1 MCQEVDGTRR
11 PLPLR
16 MPRRSNFPTVIWRTR
31 WNKFSA
37 NVWLLLL
44 RFDVLRVFLPV
55 LRSHL
60 HSQGLIAIGFLSLW
74 LFSLCYHSTI
84 PSVDESLIQS
94 MFGLYGIGWVGDFCV
109 VLLVF
114 LWFATHIVDFLIKLH
129 LSLERYS
136 DFRIFTS
143 KMPRLYFELL
153 HESVHLISRERL
165 VISRERGV
173 CCYADVRHI
182 FQ

>member
-1 MCQEVDGTRR
+1 MKQVFGECVAP
-11 PLPLR
+11 PLTLWRASSFP
-16 MPRRSNFPTVIWRTR
+16 PRAQIAPS
-31 WNKFSA
+31 FSRI
-37 NVWLLLL
+37 N
-44 RFDVLRVFLPV
+44 RDRVSFA
-55 LRSHL
+55 
-60 HSQGLIAIGFLSLW
+60 LIV
-74 LFSLCYHSTI
+74 FSVYHSTI

-136 DFRIFTS
+136 DFHIFTS